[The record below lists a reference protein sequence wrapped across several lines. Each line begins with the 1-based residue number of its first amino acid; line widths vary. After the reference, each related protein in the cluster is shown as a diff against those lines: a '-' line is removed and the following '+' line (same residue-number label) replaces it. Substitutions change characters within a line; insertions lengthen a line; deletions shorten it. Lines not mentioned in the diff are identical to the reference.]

1 MGDPRAH
8 PTLLP
13 TFPLCHTRAGLCPA
27 ALSPTTCGI
36 SPRGIS
42 PRPDRTG
49 FCFAVI
55 VSGWILRHRT
65 GHFWYWGHWDAAARP
80 DSCLEPTPASSCFS
94 RNRSPFGSCPVVCGA
109 AIPPRC
115 RQRGQIPT
123 GAPHS
128 QAPPCFGFSCV
139 SPSGLLLTQALCVI
153 NSLVST
159 NEDYPCRA
167 LVSWRRSCVRS

>member
-13 TFPLCHTRAGLCPA
+13 TFPLCHTKAGLCPA

-55 VSGWILRHRT
+55 VSAWILRHRT
-65 GHFWYWGHWDAAARP
+65 GRFGIGVTGMLLHART
-80 DSCLEPTPASSCFS
+80 LASS
-94 RNRSPFGSCPVVCGA
+94 PL
-109 AIPPRC
+109 
-115 RQRGQIPT
+115 Q
-123 GAPHS
+123 
-128 QAPPCFGFSCV
+128 
-139 SPSGLLLTQALCVI
+139 LLLALAEKSFPFWELPRGLWCSDSTQVQAAGTDPHRGSPQPRSSLLWLFLCEP
-153 NSLVST
+153 L
-159 NEDYPCRA
+159 RA
-167 LVSWRRSCVRS
+167 PADPGFVCN